1 MKIEDL
7 RGRRNE
13 LARELLNLT
22 DQNRGN
28 WDKATHGATFDK
40 LEGEITALDDQIARE
55 QRAIDIA
62 AQASVTPKKANDK
75 DMPTAKKLFDKWAR
89 NGEKSFT
96 DEDWASY
103 RNTMS
108 TSTGSEGGYTV
119 QTEVAS
125 TIIEAIKAFGGVRQ
139 AADVFSTEMGNDMN
153 FPTSDGTSETGE
165 IIGQNTTATGADPV
179 FGTVGLPVYKFSS
192 KIVAVPFELLQ
203 DSSVDIEAFIASRL
217 RTRLGRIN
225 NTKFTVGTGTNE
237 PRGLVTALSTGKT
250 GTSGQ
255 TLTVIYDDLVDLQ
268 ESIDDG
274 YAQAGTMQWMMNQA
288 SRKVIRKI
296 KDTAGR
302 PIWLPSYDA
311 GVRGGVPEEL
321 LGAPIVINNDMAV
334 MAANAKSI
342 AFGDF
347 KYYKVRDVM
356 QVTLFRFTDSAY
368 TKLGQVGFLA
378 WQRAGG
384 NWTDV
389 GGAAKL
395 YVNSAT

>member
-1 MKIEDL
+1 MKIEEL

-28 WDKATHGATFDK
+28 WNKETHGAEFDK
-40 LEGEITALDDQIARE
+40 LEGQITALDDQIARE
-55 QRAIDIA
+55 ERAINLA
-62 AQASVTPKKANDK
+62 AESAVVKKTGDDK
-75 DMPTAKKLFDKWAR
+75 DAPTVKKLFDKWAR
-89 NGEKSFT
+89 YGEKSFN
-96 DEDWASY
+96 DADWAAY
-103 RNTMS
+103 RNTLS
-108 TSTGSEGGYTV
+108 TSTSSEGGYTV
-119 QTEVAS
+119 QTEVAA
-125 TIIEAIKAFGGVRQ
+125 TLIEAIKAYGGIRQ
-139 AADVFSTEMGNDMN
+139 VADQFATQMGNDMN

-165 IIGQNTTATGADPV
+165 IIGQNTTATAADPV

-192 KIVAVPFELLQ
+192 KVVAVPFELLQ
-203 DSSVDIEAFIASRL
+203 DSSIDIEAFIAARL

-225 NTKFTVGTGTNE
+225 NTKFTVGSGTNE
-237 PRGLVTALSTGKT
+237 PRGLITALTTGKT
-250 GTSGQ
+250 GTTGQ
-255 TLTVIYDDLVDLQ
+255 TTSVIYDDLVDLQ

-274 YAQAGTMQWMMNQA
+274 YAQAGTMRWQMHQS
-288 SRKVIRKI
+288 SRKNIRKI
-296 KDTAGR
+296 KDTSGR
-302 PIWLPSYDA
+302 PIWLPSYDT
-311 GVRGGVPEEL
+311 GMRGGVPEEL

-342 AFGDF
+342 AYGDF
-347 KYYKVRDVM
+347 SYYKVRDVM
-356 QVTLFRFTDSAY
+356 QVTLFRFNDSAY